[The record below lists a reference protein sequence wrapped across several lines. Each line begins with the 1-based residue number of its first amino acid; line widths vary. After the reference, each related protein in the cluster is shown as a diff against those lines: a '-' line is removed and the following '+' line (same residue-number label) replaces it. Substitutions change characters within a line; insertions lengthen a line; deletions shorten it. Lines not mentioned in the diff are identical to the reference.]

1 MAIVL
6 RHICKPSVK
15 KKQFTWLASLLMKE
29 IEFLTNNMF
38 INVTI
43 FHPINNMCWA
53 APTPCIYSRENL
65 NVKNWHG
72 FKIIQRAQE

>member
-29 IEFLTNNMF
+29 IEFLT
-38 INVTI
+38 
-43 FHPINNMCWA
+43 
-53 APTPCIYSRENL
+53 
-65 NVKNWHG
+65 
-72 FKIIQRAQE
+72 Q